1 MLKSIIGQLPV
12 TEKQAEYLHLES
24 HQRISPALEEC
35 CLRLIATVSYK
46 NAENDL
52 PKYTGIKVSEKTLQ
66 RIVERHQFPEEE
78 VRETIKE
85 ISLDGGKVRSL
96 NGDKRRIVRLE
107 RLQGD
112 PGR

>member
-1 MLKSIIGQLPV
+1 M
-12 TEKQAEYLHLES
+12 
-24 HQRISPALEEC
+24 
-35 CLRLIATVSYK
+35 IATVSYK

-96 NGDKRRIVRLE
+96 NGDKRRIMRLE